1 MGDEETRYDCYILES
16 FFEINHFGEG
26 DWTEEGIARNLED
39 AEAWVSQASHSR
51 RWRGKNYIA
60 I

>member
-26 DWTEEGIARNLED
+26 DWTEEGIAKK
-39 AEAWVSQASHSR
+39 SR
-51 RWRGKNYIA
+51 RC
-60 I
+60 